1 MMVRIYM
8 ILVLVVSMSSAN
20 VLSTFPKIVKWVV
33 KTDKKPLNYALRN
46 KVHPKTGVKFN
57 KNGYPVFKKV
67 DTCDMG
73 LSWSQRVWDSW
84 TSDASAVRQKHF
96 AICSKKLYEKLSRNQ
111 LLKMKFTENQVSQLK
126 RGKTPDGYTWHHSEK
141 LNTLELVERKVHNQT
156 AHSGG
161 FSLYH

>member
-1 MMVRIYM
+1 MMVRM
-8 ILVLVVSMSSAN
+8 IMIIMLLASVASAN
-20 VLSTFPKIVKWVV
+20 MFNAFPRIINWVV

-57 KNGYPVFKKV
+57 KHGYPVFKKV

-111 LLKMKFTENQVSQLK
+111 LLKMKFTDKQISQLR
-126 RGKTPDGYTWHHSEK
+126 RGKTPDKYTWHHSEK
-141 LNTLELVERKVHNQT
+141 LNKLELVERKMHDKT

-161 FSLYH
+161 FSLHH